1 MELLQFAND
10 VALKLMHDL
19 RNPLVTIGGFSKRLS
34 ANKYPEEK
42 VQQYTKI
49 IFEESMK
56 LDEVLKKVLSHL
68 NSAADQV

>member
-19 RNPLVTIGGFSKRLS
+19 RNPMVTIGGFSKRLS
-34 ANKYPEEK
+34 GNKYPEDK

-49 IFEESMK
+49 IFEESVK
-56 LDEVLKKVLSHL
+56 LDNVLKKVLAHL
-68 NSAADQV
+68 KSAAEQV